1 MTCIDDGKDGAMH
14 GEYARNEPGVRKGAP
29 EIKKAVGRTGIIV
42 CFAARWRE
50 DAMRD
55 AMQVAAS
62 REPPEDEHPS
72 RPPSHPTGPV
82 FPLPNSP
89 SPGGPLSRAVIWT
102 DDEWRPMKGGPGEAD
117 IPPGGHPQRNSLHL
131 LNPCDAT
138 YMHTSQPIPSHLV
151 PMSAEQTLPRT
162 STETRR
168 STSTFP
174 PGSPR
179 SAIPLPSPPPIPSC
193 LQFHAIR
200 CVTPPIPTSVV
211 ISPCPRG
218 VLGGRNRTPA
228 AGCSGDRG
236 AGGFF
241 PAGKRGRRR
250 NEEKG
255 FSKNGLRVVGTD
267 VAKVVAAEAAAHGYH
282 RTYVEL
288 NSEARQGA
296 G

>member
-151 PMSAEQTLPRT
+151 RMSAEQTLPRT

-200 CVTPPIPTSVV
+200 CVTPPSQPPLS
-211 ISPCPRG
+211 SPLVRAAFS
-218 VLGGRNRTPA
+218 A
-228 AGCSGDRG
+228 AGTGRPRRDVQGTVAPEVSFRRVS
-236 AGGFF
+236 AGGVVT
-241 PAGKRGRRR
+241 RRR
-250 NEEKG
+250 D
-255 FSKNGLRVVGTD
+255 FLRTG
-267 VAKVVAAEAAAHGYH
+267 
-282 RTYVEL
+282 
-288 NSEARQGA
+288 
-296 G
+296 